1 MQRVFSSAKK
11 RFDLLLRDLA
21 GEPRG
26 PRFRLLRWILVPLL
40 VIGVLTAFGRFTGFD
55 LGAAKA
61 IYLAGEN
68 SWSFGQVGFWQ
79 FFYHYG
85 TIPAAI
91 ILLLSLVGYAAS
103 WSIPRFRKWRRVF
116 LFVVLSFAISS
127 GVITNFILKEYWG
140 RPRPRQ
146 LLIMGGHQ
154 NFEPVL
160 TYDPSSKGKSFPCGH
175 ATTGFFF
182 LGGFFLLR
190 RHRRELAWGFLILG
204 LIFGALLGLARMV
217 QGGHFFTDVVWSGA
231 ICWFTA
237 LGMYYVLKLDR
248 SLVGNVSEKP
258 MPVWLK
264 IVTSL
269 VAIGMITGIL
279 LGSPYREARDLFIVE
294 NYAKEGALDVNLTLA
309 VGQVQIRG
317 GEKFHITGEAW
328 GHGVPTSD
336 IGEYF
341 VVHDRKPVPLLV
353 YFEEIS
359 GWFMELESNL
369 NIDLPW
375 HRLREMVVSTGDAAV
390 LMNVPKFKGTRTLR
404 ILNGNSD
411 LQILLQGQE
420 VILKNGD
427 PEKFKFSE
435 DGKKASGS
443 EDNGVLH
450 LEIADAF
457 FGVVDVRLQGKE
469 KE

>member
-1 MQRVFSSAKK
+1 MQKVFSWAKK
-11 RFDLLLRDLA
+11 RFGLLLRDLA
-21 GEPRG
+21 EEPCG
-26 PRFRLLRWILVPLL
+26 PRFRLLRWVIVPLL
-40 VIGVLTAFGRFTGFD
+40 VLGVLTAFGRFTGFD

-61 IYLAGEN
+61 IYSAGGN
-68 SWSFGQVGFWQ
+68 FWSFGQIGFWQ

-85 TIPAAI
+85 TIPAMI
-91 ILLLSLVGYAAS
+91 ILLLSLAGYAAS

-146 LLIMGGHQ
+146 LLVTGGHQ
-154 NFEPVL
+154 KFEPVL

-190 RHRRELAWGFLILG
+190 RHRRELARGFLIVG
-204 LIFGALLGLARMV
+204 LVFGALLGLARMV

-248 SLVGNVSEKP
+248 SLVGSVSEKP

-279 LGSPYREARDLFIVE
+279 LGSPYHEDRDLFIVE
-294 NYAKEGALDVNLTLA
+294 EYAQEGALDVNLTFSI
-309 VGQVQIRG
+309 GDIQIRG

-341 VVHDRKPVPLLV
+341 VVHDRKPVPYLV
-353 YFEEIS
+353 YFEEIG

-375 HRLREMVVSTGDAAV
+375 HRLRELVVNTGDAAV
-390 LMNVPKFKGTRTLR
+390 QMSVPLFDGSRTLR
-404 ILNGNSD
+404 VSNGSSD
-411 LQILLQGQE
+411 LHIALQGQD
-420 VILKNGD
+420 VVLKKGD
-427 PEKFKFSE
+427 PAKLKFPE
-435 DGKKASGS
+435 GGGKYTGNRNK
-443 EDNGVLH
+443 GVLH
-450 LEIADAF
+450 LEIDADF
-457 FGVVDVRLQGKE
+457 SGVIEIRTQGDVKE
-469 KE
+469 